1 MSEIVTFSPSP
12 SIFGFGALN
21 KLPEALRSRGFK
33 RLLIMTD
40 SQIAE
45 SGILERVLDMLKEPF
60 EWELYKNVPAEP
72 RSSDMDEQKERFG
85 IDYDA
90 LLGLGGGSPMDFAKG
105 MSIIMTHGGSLGD
118 YLEEGSVPGP
128 AIPIVCVPTTSGT
141 GSQNTQT
148 TVFTIEGVKR
158 GASSEYIRPVVSV
171 VDPELTMGLPS
182 LVTRNSGYDALMHA
196 CEGFI
201 ARPHSQVPERTIL
214 YQGSNP
220 FSRSLALEAFRSIW
234 RSYPRAVSYGH
245 NREARIDMSLGSHLA
260 GIAFSH
266 SGLGL
271 VHALASSLGGM
282 VDEPHGVC
290 LAACTSIGLNYN
302 FRTCEKDYALLAG
315 VMAGIDETA
324 SSDVSGEG
332 FLKKILSLIKDHG
345 LPSRP
350 SEVGLKEDDA
360 EKLLRNTLVQTRRIK
375 TNPRPLDDD
384 LLSQIEEGI

>member
-1 MSEIVTFSPSP
+1 MSEIITFSPSP

-21 KLPEALRSRGFK
+21 KLPETMRSRGFK

-45 SGILERVLDMLKEPF
+45 SGILERALHMLKGTA
-60 EWELYKNVPAEP
+60 EWELFKDVPAEP
-72 RSSDMDEQKERFG
+72 RSSDMDEQTKHFG
-85 IDYDA
+85 SDYDA
-90 LLGLGGGSPMDFAKG
+90 LLAIGGGSPMDFAKG

-128 AIPIVCVPTTSGT
+128 VIPVVCIPTTSGT

-158 GASSEYIRPVVSV
+158 GASSEYIRPVVSL
-171 VDPELTMGLPS
+171 VDPELTMDLPS
-182 LVTRNSGYDALMHA
+182 MVTRNSGYDALMHA
-196 CEGFI
+196 CECFLT
-201 ARPHSQVPERTIL
+201 RPCSLVPERSIL

-220 FSRSLALEAFRSIW
+220 FSRSLALDAFRSVW
-234 RSYPRAVSYGH
+234 RSYRRAISDGQ

-266 SGLGL
+266 SGLGI

-282 VDEPHGVC
+282 VDQPHGVC
-290 LAACTSIGLNYN
+290 LAACTGMGLGYN
-302 FRTCEKDYALLAG
+302 FSACENDYTVLAG
-315 VMAGIDETA
+315 IMAGIDETA
-324 SSDVSGEG
+324 SFRASGEMFLEKIQDLIREVG
-332 FLKKILSLIKDHG
+332 F
-345 LPSRP
+345 PSRP
-350 SEVGLKEDDA
+350 SELGLKKEDA
-360 EKLLRNTLVQTRRIK
+360 EKLLKNTLVQTRRIK

-384 LLSQIEEGI
+384 LLTHIEEGI